1 MARYRREKDPNK
13 EIHDKDTGEVLGPV
27 INTIYIQPENFTKLF
42 NNNIETLL
50 SVHSQALQVL
60 LVAVK
65 YSTFSEANG
74 EEGSYF
80 YNDDIFKQR
89 CHDLIKPEIP
99 KNTINKYLHDLA
111 EASIIIRK
119 SRGTYL
125 INPYFLLKGKIPK
138 TANFTP

>member
-1 MARYRREKDPNK
+1 MPRYRKEKDPVRGMHNT
-13 EIHDKDTGEVLGPV
+13 ETGEDLGPV

-50 SVHSQALQVL
+50 SVHPQALQVL

-65 YSTFSEANG
+65 YATFSEANG

-80 YNDDIFKQR
+80 YNDDIFKKHVQE
-89 CHDLIKPEIP
+89 LIKPEI
-99 KNTINKYLHDLA
+99 KKKTINKYLHDLA
-111 EASIIIRK
+111 EASIIIRQ

-125 INPYFLLKGKIPK
+125 INPYFLLKGKINKPTK
-138 TANFTP
+138 I

>member
-1 MARYRREKDPNK
+1 MVRFRREVD
-13 EIHDKDTGEVLGPV
+13 EHRSIHDNETQQRLGPV

-50 SVHSQALQVL
+50 SVHPQALQVL

-65 YSTFSEANG
+65 YATFSEANG

-111 EASIIIRK
+111 EASILIRK